1 MQVICMTI
9 YIDVVFLENLVMNS
23 IILVASGI
31 ILKKKMKWI
40 RIILASSLG
49 AIYTI
54 IGYISVLEIYSNL
67 ILKVI
72 LSILIIYIAFNPQ
85 TVKQLWK
92 DLLIFYLTSFV
103 FGGVA
108 FALIYVVKPQDI
120 LMKNG
125 LFLGTY
131 PLKTVL
137 LAAIVAFIIIVAAF
151 AIVKT
156 KFSKK
161 DMFCDVEVELN
172 NKIIKTRAMIDTG
185 NLLKEPITNTPVIV
199 LEHTLLYECVPKEI
213 LDNLE
218 SILGG
223 ELVKIPEEVRNEYI
237 SKLKLIPFA
246 SLGKQNGMLVGIK
259 ADSLKIIQD
268 DQEKENKNVIVGIYN
283 KSLTKRGEYRALV
296 GMDLI
301 IWKIITILAKK

>member
-1 MQVICMTI
+1 MTI

-23 IILVASGI
+23 IILIASGI
-31 ILKKKMKWI
+31 ILKKKLKWI
-40 RIILASSLG
+40 RILLASSLG

-54 IGYISVLEIYSNL
+54 IGYISVLQIYSNL
-67 ILKVI
+67 VLKVI

-92 DLLIFYLTSFV
+92 DVLIFYLTSFV

-137 LAAIVAFIIIVAAF
+137 LAAIVAFIIIIAAF

-172 NKIIKTRAMIDTG
+172 NKKIKTRAMIDTG

-223 ELVKIPEEVRNEYI
+223 ELVKIPEEIRNEYI
-237 SKLKLIPFA
+237 SRLKLIPFA

-268 DQEKENKNVIVGIYN
+268 EQEKESKNVIVGIYN
-283 KSLTKRGEYRALV
+283 KSLTKRGEYRALI
-296 GMDLI
+296 GIDLVI
-301 IWKIITILAKK
+301 